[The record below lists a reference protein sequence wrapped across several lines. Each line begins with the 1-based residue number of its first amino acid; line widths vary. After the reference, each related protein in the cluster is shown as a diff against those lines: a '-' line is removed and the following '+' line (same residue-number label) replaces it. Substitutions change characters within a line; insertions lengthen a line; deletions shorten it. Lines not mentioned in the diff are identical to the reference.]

1 MSTYSSPLRTL
12 MVCVLALL
20 LLAACATGTTTVLR
34 TPQEKR
40 SFEAVRIVRMNDT
53 VDVDPEVGAYF
64 ERQLKDYLYGKAQ
77 FKPGEDLTLQIRF
90 IQLDKG
96 SRAARYMF
104 GFGAGK
110 GTMTIEGVYLDADG
124 NELSRIQVGGEIS
137 AGFFGGDF
145 KEAVNQAAK
154 EMGEYTVANF
164 Q

>member
-1 MSTYSSPLRTL
+1 MSSYSSPLRTL
-12 MVCVLALL
+12 MVWVPALL
-20 LLAACATGTTTVLR
+20 LLVACATGTTTVLK
-34 TPQEKR
+34 TPKERR
-40 SFEAVRIVRMNDT
+40 SFETVKIVRMADT
-53 VDVDPEVGAYF
+53 VDVDPEIGAYF
-64 ERQLKDYLYGKAQ
+64 ESQLKDYLYSKAK
-77 FKPGEDLTLQIRF
+77 FIPGEGLTLQIRF

-96 SRAARYMF
+96 SRAARYVF

-110 GTMTIEGVYLDADG
+110 GTMTIEGIYLDADG
-124 NELSRIQVGGEIS
+124 NELSRVHVGGEIS